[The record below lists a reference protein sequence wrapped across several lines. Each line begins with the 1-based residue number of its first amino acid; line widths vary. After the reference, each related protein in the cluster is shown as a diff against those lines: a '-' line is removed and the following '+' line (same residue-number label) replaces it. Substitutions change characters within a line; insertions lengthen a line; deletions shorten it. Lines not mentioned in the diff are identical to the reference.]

1 MPRNGSIV
9 SEFEKALADYCGAKF
24 AVCLVN
30 GTATI
35 HTALVALGVKP
46 GDRVHTTPLTMSAT
60 TLAILQAGAVPV
72 YHDINPKDWL
82 MEGWSAKDANL
93 PVSLYGLHVSNAP
106 QWVDYVD
113 DAAQTLRQHNPNAKF
128 TSLSFQSSKILAL
141 GEGGALLTND
151 EDLAT
156 RAREFSS
163 LGYRMRADQPR
174 IDPAVIKS
182 PDYERHHWP
191 LSWNYRMNDLTAT
204 EGLRKL
210 AHMVNYPSN
219 PRTWRLE
226 AANYYRSAFANCEWA
241 TPQYVPEGWT
251 HDYWCYAVALKD
263 KSLWKPF
270 TEAVVRHGG
279 EMPYGA
285 WRLTYQEPAFKRLAP
300 RFDCGFC
307 GHPTFV
313 SVGIAASWVCEK
325 CRTPRQPPSQ
335 CPVAEDLQPRLVQG
349 QTNSLES
356 AERNAKAWK
365 RAIEDVSL
373 QADRLDRFPDATGI
387 PCE

>member
-9 SEFEKALADYCGAKF
+9 SEFEKAFADYVGARF
-24 AVCLVN
+24 AIALSN
-30 GTATI
+30 GTATL

-46 GDRVHTTPLTMSAT
+46 GDKVAVPPLTMSAT
-60 TLAILQAGAVPV
+60 SLAVLQAGAVPV
-72 YHDINPKDWL
+72 FVDVDPKTWL
-82 MEGWSAKDANL
+82 MTAGVDGCDVVM
-93 PVSLYGLHVSNAP
+93 PVSLYGLHHP
-106 QWVDYVD
+106 CGFGFPFVD
-113 DAAQTLRQHNPNAKF
+113 DAAQTLRPYGNSDF
-128 TSLSFQSSKILAL
+128 TSYSFQASKILAL
-141 GEGGALLTND
+141 GEGGMLATND

-163 LGYRMRADQPR
+163 LGYRMRAGQPR

-191 LSWNYRMNDLTAT
+191 LAFNYRMNDLTAL
-204 EGLRKL
+204 EGVIALRNGNQRAYL
-210 AHMVNYPSN
+210 A
-219 PRTWRLE
+219 RRR
-226 AANYYRSAFANCEWA
+226 RSADLYREAIEGCDWI
-241 TPQYVPEGWT
+241 TPQYTPEGWT
-251 HDYWCYAVALKD
+251 HDYWCYAIALKD

-285 WRLTYQEPAFKRLAP
+285 WRLTYHEPAFRH
-300 RFDCGFC
+300 F
-307 GHPTFV
+307 
-313 SVGIAASWVCEK
+313 
-325 CRTPRQPPSQ
+325 TPRPANQARLIPGSIDFPA